1 MYGLIGRLGWFLLV
15 PGAVA
20 LVAFTVS
27 PPQPVHAAGNIKLP
41 LISGVQYT
49 VTQGNNTQDTHQGLH
64 AWAVDFG
71 MAEGTPIYASRI
83 GRVAM
88 VKADSNLGGCSST
101 YNPYMNYIVLD
112 HQDGT
117 ASTYWHLRYLGSV
130 VSVGQFVQHGQHIG
144 YSGNTGFS
152 CGPHLHFQ
160 IEQYAPGQFATQ
172 SQPTIFADHNHP
184 DDHGVPPTGRVVRA
198 RNYGLSAATA
208 WYLAEGYTGTGFD
221 EYLTLQNPNGSA
233 TTATVTYYVEGHGPT
248 SRSVPLAAN
257 SRTTVIV
264 HQPSSPTNPGGLG
277 RLTVGHAT
285 KVEASIPIIVERPMY
300 FNYGAGNWDG
310 GHDAGGATP
319 HHDVGEYTWWFA
331 EGWTGAGFDEYVTIQ
346 NPNGSAVS
354 VALTYLISTAARHS
368 SAPRGSAPTNG

>member
-1 MYGLIGRLGWFLLV
+1 VYGLIGRLGWFLLV

-172 SQPTIFADHNHP
+172 
-184 DDHGVPPTGRVVRA
+184 
-198 RNYGLSAATA
+198 
-208 WYLAEGYTGTGFD
+208 
-221 EYLTLQNPNGSA
+221 
-233 TTATVTYYVEGHGPT
+233 
-248 SRSVPLAAN
+248 
-257 SRTTVIV
+257 
-264 HQPSSPTNPGGLG
+264 
-277 RLTVGHAT
+277 
-285 KVEASIPIIVERPMY
+285 
-300 FNYGAGNWDG
+300 
-310 GHDAGGATP
+310 
-319 HHDVGEYTWWFA
+319 
-331 EGWTGAGFDEYVTIQ
+331 
-346 NPNGSAVS
+346 
-354 VALTYLISTAARHS
+354 
-368 SAPRGSAPTNG
+368 